1 MRLNL
6 DRDRAS
12 SFLSFGE
19 RERGDGLLLLAK
31 ISISDFIKLQ
41 ESFLLF
47 LLDSFNLSSM
57 ICARYFLF
65 ENILRMKRRG
75 GGDNNAFTRLQP
87 WIEEIA
93 KLIVIRRA
101 LFFLTLFRKE
111 F

>member
-19 RERGDGLLLLAK
+19 RERERERGDGLLLLAK
-31 ISISDFIKLQ
+31 ISISDFIILAVEKP
-41 ESFLLF
+41 FLFF

-75 GGDNNAFTRLQP
+75 GGDNNAFTRLQL
-87 WIEEIA
+87 WIP
-93 KLIVIRRA
+93 KK
-101 LFFLTLFRKE
+101 FRN
-111 F
+111 